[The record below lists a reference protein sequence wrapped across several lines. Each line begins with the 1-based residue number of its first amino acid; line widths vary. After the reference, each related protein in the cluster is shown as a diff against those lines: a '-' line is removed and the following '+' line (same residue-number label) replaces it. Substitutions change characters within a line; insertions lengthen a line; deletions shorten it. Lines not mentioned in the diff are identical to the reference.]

1 MLDGEMIIFPHIS
14 GVNQGDLLYNLFEHS
29 QGTIPNISSISL
41 FLSSVSLSLSPLLSQ
56 LCQNPHPNY
65 SIGVGAPA
73 HNMGFLLF

>member
-1 MLDGEMIIFPHIS
+1 MLDGKTIVFPHIS

-29 QGTIPNISSISL
+29 QGTIPNMNSISL
-41 FLSSVSLSLSPLLSQ
+41 FLSSVSLSLLLSQ

-65 SIGVGAPA
+65 SVGVGAPA